1 MEATATWFGMFLPTG
16 EKLAAVDAMTEIW
29 SGKQPK
35 NLSPKIDHFELEGPE
50 VVFQGDE
57 MIINLKV
64 SDPNNDPLTI
74 EWKVLAEASEYFT
87 GGDAQ
92 NIPIELD
99 GIIMNSSIEG
109 STLIAP
115 EQECIG
121 SM

>member
-1 MEATATWFGMFLPTG
+1 
-16 EKLAAVDAMTEIW
+16 
-29 SGKQPK
+29 
-35 NLSPKIDHFELEGPE
+35 
-50 VVFQGDE
+50 

-115 EQECIG
+115 EPGMYRVYVTVKDGKG
-121 SM
+121 SAAVANAPFQSKGR